1 MRLGAGAEMKLQFI
15 RHGKTQG
22 NLEKRYIGSTDEL
35 LCAQGRAELKQAW
48 LAGVYQSPQVLC
60 SSPLQRCLETC
71 ALLFPEKLPIVHDG
85 LRETDFGIF
94 EGKSYADLQD
104 SIAYQNWL
112 DSGCTAEIPQGE
124 SKSQFQARCCMAFL
138 DLLRQYERAEQITL
152 VVHGGVIMAI
162 LEQFAWPPQ
171 NFYSYHLENGD
182 AQIYQW
188 DGQWPVRLY
197 REEG

>member
-1 MRLGAGAEMKLQFI
+1 MRIQFI

-22 NLEKRYIGSTDEL
+22 NLEKRYIGSTDES
-35 LCAQGRAELKQAW
+35 LCVQGRTELEQAIRT
-48 LAGVYQSPQVLC
+48 GRYQSPQVLC
-60 SSPLQRCLETC
+60 SSPLLRCLETC
-71 ALLFPEKLPIVHDG
+71 ALLFPEKSPVVHDG

-94 EGKSYADLQD
+94 EGKNYPELQD
-104 SIAYQNWL
+104 SVAYQNWL

-124 SKSQFQARCCMAFL
+124 SKFQFQARCCTAFL

-162 LEQFAWPPQ
+162 LERFARPVQ
-171 NFYSYHLENGD
+171 DFYSYHLENGD
-182 AQIYQW
+182 AQSYQW